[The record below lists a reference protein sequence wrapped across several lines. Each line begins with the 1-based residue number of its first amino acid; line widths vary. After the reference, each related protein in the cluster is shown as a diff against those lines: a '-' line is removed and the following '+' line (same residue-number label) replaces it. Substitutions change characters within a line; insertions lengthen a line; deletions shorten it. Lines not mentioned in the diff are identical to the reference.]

1 MLTQTQLHFFH
12 EKIEAIQ
19 TALLTNQ
26 SRSVLKLPNRII
38 SISYIDEVGQLWF
51 FVPRPMQH
59 LTEFEREFPVKLQF
73 SRKGTP
79 YFLNI
84 EGKAH
89 MVVDPEEQ
97 NELDFL
103 PGNMKERSVKEDLL
117 LKLEISKLRYG
128 KLKVASTSRVTE
140 SWTNVFHR
148 LVQTQRLIFSQLLMK
163 LHF

>member
-1 MLTQTQLHFFH
+1 MFTQTQLHFFH
-12 EKIEAIQ
+12 EKIKYIQ

-26 SRSVLKLPNRII
+26 SHSVLKLPNRVI
-38 SISYIDEVGQLWF
+38 SISYIDDVGQLWF
-51 FVPRPMQH
+51 FVPRPTQH

-73 SRKGTP
+73 SKKGTP
-79 YFLNI
+79 WFFTI
-84 EGKAH
+84 EGKVH

-103 PGNMKERSVKEDLL
+103 PADMKERAVKKDLL
-117 LKLEISKLRYG
+117 LKLEISKLKYA
-128 KLKVASTSRVTE
+128 KLKVKPTRRVAD

-148 LVQTQRLIFSQLLMK
+148 LVQTQRLVFNQLLVK